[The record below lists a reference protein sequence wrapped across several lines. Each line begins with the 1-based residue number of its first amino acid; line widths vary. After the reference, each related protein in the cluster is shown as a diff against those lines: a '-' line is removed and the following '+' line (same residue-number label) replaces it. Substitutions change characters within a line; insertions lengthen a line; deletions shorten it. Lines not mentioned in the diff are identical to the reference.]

1 MQRPLEHRLHRRP
14 EQRLER
20 AKGALHGL
28 RRLQTRHAQDGH
40 KARHSHRYRLHCP
53 GHSARSLRRSRRLP
67 TPLRRTS
74 CPKHTHR
81 KEAQKVTTP
90 TPVPSDYSH
99 PHRPG
104 PAQPLAD
111 PYGRVA
117 AASKGN
123 TPARNRMVAI
133 LHNAAMDLW
142 DVATEED
149 PAQMWEEARAI
160 ASRILA
166 ACPTA

>member
-1 MQRPLEHRLHRRP
+1 
-14 EQRLER
+14 
-20 AKGALHGL
+20 
-28 RRLQTRHAQDGH
+28 
-40 KARHSHRYRLHCP
+40 
-53 GHSARSLRRSRRLP
+53 
-67 TPLRRTS
+67 
-74 CPKHTHR
+74 
-81 KEAQKVTTP
+81 VTTP
-90 TPVPSDYSH
+90 TPVPADYSR

-104 PAQPLAD
+104 ALKAIEDAKRRIATTSPT
-111 PYGRVA
+111 A
-117 AASKGN
+117 AHC
-123 TPARNRMVAI
+123 RMVAI

>member
-1 MQRPLEHRLHRRP
+1 M
-14 EQRLER
+14 
-20 AKGALHGL
+20 
-28 RRLQTRHAQDGH
+28 
-40 KARHSHRYRLHCP
+40 
-53 GHSARSLRRSRRLP
+53 
-67 TPLRRTS
+67 
-74 CPKHTHR
+74 
-81 KEAQKVTTP
+81 TP
-90 TPVPSDYSH
+90 TPVPADYSH

-104 PAQPLAD
+104 AAQALAD
-111 PYGRVA
+111 AQRRVA

-123 TPARNRMVAI
+123 STARNRMVAI

-149 PAQMWEEARAI
+149 AAQMWEEARAI